1 MCLFFTENLFVLLPT
16 LIPSSPTPLKFIGWL
31 IRRFNI
37 NLQSVVKVAD
47 ISRMGGGGVRRS
59 VERHQVDRQ
68 DGRGE
73 KGGAGIVLKYKL
85 RTDTGH
91 RA

>member
-1 MCLFFTENLFVLLPT
+1 MLTENLFVLLPT
-16 LIPSSPTPLKFIGWL
+16 FIPSSPTPLKFSCWL

-47 ISRMGGGGVRRS
+47 ISRMGGWGGMGGS
-59 VERHQVDRQ
+59 GERHQVDRQ
-68 DGRGE
+68 DGPGE
-73 KGGAGIVLKYKL
+73 KGEAGVVLKYKL

-91 RA
+91 RD